1 MKRMSSASGLFFV
14 FLALLAGGCD
24 RGTSIIWPSDANVR
38 INIEREVSLQQ
49 NNEIVIF
56 AKEFTQLTKPDGTQV
71 YRFVCPCYIGEFL
84 SNNNVAV
91 KLSAV
96 ELELL
101 SVNDGSRY
109 NVDYIFKS

>member
-1 MKRMSSASGLFFV
+1 MKRMSLALFFV
-14 FLALLAGGCD
+14 FIALLAGGCG
-24 RGTSIIWPSDANVR
+24 RGISIDWPSDTNVMV
-38 INIEREVSLQQ
+38 NIERESFFNP
-49 NNEIVIF
+49 NNQIVVF

-109 NVDYIFKS
+109 NVDYIFKSK